1 MKLILSMSAIGDD
14 IYAIAKS
21 DEHKY
26 VSKEVAGYI
35 KNTIAGIFSRFPYAK
50 SKFKGVRYT
59 KRLTSSLDPFDRC
72 LRISIMSTGG
82 SLAEAQLQESKGNR
96 VGFLVHNGP
105 NEAFTALI
113 VHETAHFIDLSVKL
127 KHSGDDDTLVAY
139 QSAKRELRK
148 QVGNPS
154 EYAATN
160 EGEWFAEQFTQEY
173 LGSSGNG
180 PLMSLVKKFMD

>member
-1 MKLILSMSAIGDD
+1 MKLILSMSGD
-14 IYAIAKS
+14 IYDIAKS

-35 KNTIAGIFSRFPYAK
+35 KNTIASIFSRFPSAK
-50 SKFKGVRYT
+50 PKFKGVRYT
-59 KRLTSSLDPFDRC
+59 KRTTSSLDPFDRC
-72 LRISIMSTGG
+72 LRISILSTGG
-82 SLAEAQLQESKGNR
+82 SVADAQLQESKGNSK

-105 NEAFTALI
+105 DEAFTALI
-113 VHETAHFIDLSVKL
+113 VHEMAHFIDLSVKL